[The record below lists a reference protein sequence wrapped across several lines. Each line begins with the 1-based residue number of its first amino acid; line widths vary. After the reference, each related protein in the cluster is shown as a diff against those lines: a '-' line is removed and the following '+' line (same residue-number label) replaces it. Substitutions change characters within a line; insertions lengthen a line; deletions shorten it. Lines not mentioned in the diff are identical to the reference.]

1 MRAPFRLCSLLLAT
15 VALSSCG
22 LFGGDEEANPPAE
35 LVKFKATLKVR
46 KAWSAGVGK
55 KTEYLRLA
63 LVPASDGGRV
73 FAAGHDGRV
82 SAFEAER
89 GKRLWTRKTKLA
101 LSAGPAVSGD
111 LVVAGTSNGE
121 VIALDADDGGE
132 RWQVSVSSEVLAA
145 PAIARARDLV
155 MVRTVDGKLIALD
168 ALTGNEIWFVQQS
181 VPRLSVRGT
190 GSPVIAGDTVICGF
204 DNGKVAAY
212 ALADGSVLWEALIN
226 PPTGRTEVER
236 LDDLN
241 ATLRI
246 AGQTAY
252 VTGYQGTVAAIELES
267 GQVVWAREVSSYDS
281 PAVDLTRLYVADA
294 VGELHG
300 LARSTGQEQWRD
312 GSLLNRGLTGPAAF
326 GSSVVVGDFEG
337 YLHWFDAATG
347 DLRARTRAGSHG
359 IVSAPVVVNDL
370 LLVLNDGGKLY
381 AFRESASK

>member
-1 MRAPFRLCSLLLAT
+1 MRVLLRLCALLLAT
-15 VALSSCG
+15 FAISSCG
-22 LFGGDEEANPPAE
+22 IFGGEEESNPPAE
-35 LVKFKATLKVR
+35 LVKFKTTLKVR
-46 KAWSAGVGK
+46 KAWSAGVGE

-111 LVVAGTSNGE
+111 LVVAGTSDGE
-121 VIALDADDGGE
+121 VIALNAEDGGE
-132 RWQVSVSSEVLAA
+132 RWKVSVSSEVLAA
-145 PAIARARDLV
+145 PAVARARDLV
-155 MVRTVDGKLIALD
+155 LVRTVDGKLIALD

-190 GSPVIAGDTVICGF
+190 GSPIVSGESVICGF

-212 ALADGSVLWEALIN
+212 SLADGSLLWEALIN
-226 PPTGRTEVER
+226 PPSGRTEVER
-236 LDDLN
+236 LADLN
-241 ATLRI
+241 ASVRL
-246 AGQTAY
+246 AGENVY
-252 VTGYQGTVAAIELES
+252 VTGYQGTVAAIDLKS
-267 GQVVWAREVSSYDS
+267 GQVVWAREVSSYDA
-281 PAVDLTRLYVADA
+281 PAVDLTQLYVADA
-294 VGELHG
+294 SGELHG
-300 LARSTGQEQWRD
+300 LARATGQEVWRD

-326 GSSVVVGDFEG
+326 GDAVVVGDFEG

-347 DLRARTRAGSHG
+347 ELRARSRAGSHG
-359 IVSAPVVVNDL
+359 IVSAPLVVNDL

-381 AFRESASK
+381 AFRESGSK